1 MSCGVV
7 EPVCGV
13 DEEFSPE
20 EVEFAKGMV
29 EPLLENEKDYEKD
42 YELGRSRLDYYLTSR
57 HDHFQTRIL
66 HTQPLIFPSRLVY
79 YTWTAT

>member
-13 DEEFSPE
+13 EEEFSPE

-29 EPLLENEKDYEKD
+29 EPLLENGSKYRK
-42 YELGRSRLDYYLTSR
+42 
-57 HDHFQTRIL
+57 
-66 HTQPLIFPSRLVY
+66 
-79 YTWTAT
+79 